1 MAAVTLFTYE
11 VTFNGVTYTVS
22 SGGPHEFDFEYGG
35 QVVNDWLEKPLPI
48 FLALVDREC
57 KVRVRLRE
65 VKILPVLETKAS
77 LVVKISGKSGGVT
90 ATLTFANMVLVNIT
104 ANQGRATQGFC
115 ELHFQHE
122 SADGTT
128 VPVS

>member
-1 MAAVTLFTYE
+1 MAAVTLFAYE
-11 VTFNGVTYTVS
+11 VTFNSTTYTVS
-22 SGGPHEFDFEYGG
+22 SGGPHEFDFEYSG
-35 QVVNDWLEKPLPI
+35 QVVKDWLEKPLPT

-65 VKILPVLETKAS
+65 VKLLPVLETKAS

-104 ANQGRATQGFC
+104 GNQGRATQGYVEF
-115 ELHFQHE
+115 HFEHE
-122 SADGTT
+122 SADGTA
-128 VPVS
+128 VPIS

>member
-1 MAAVTLFTYE
+1 MAAVTLYAYS
-11 VTFNGVTYTVS
+11 VVFNGVTYTATA
-22 SGGPHEFDFEYGG
+22 GGPHEFDFEYGG
-35 QVVNDWLEKPLPI
+35 QVVNDWLEKPIPI
-48 FLALVDREC
+48 FLALVDREV

-65 VKILPVLETKAS
+65 VKTLPVLEVKSS
-77 LVVKISGKSGGVT
+77 LVVNISGKSGGVT
-90 ATLTFANMVLVNIT
+90 ATLTFANMVLVNIN

-128 VPVS
+128 IPVS